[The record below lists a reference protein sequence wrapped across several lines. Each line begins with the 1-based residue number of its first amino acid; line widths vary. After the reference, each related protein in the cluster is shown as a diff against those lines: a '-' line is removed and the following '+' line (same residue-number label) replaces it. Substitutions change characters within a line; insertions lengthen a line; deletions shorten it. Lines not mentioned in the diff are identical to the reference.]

1 MKSKLDLV
9 TKLHY
14 ELNLENFFSVDI
26 MNMKVRILGWHTP
39 ELEKLI
45 FEKGYQLDWD
55 EVEQKWIY
63 DVEEIRIV
71 LAIEPKL

>member
-1 MKSKLDLV
+1 MKKQM
-9 TKLHY
+9 TKAQ
-14 ELNLENFFSVDI
+14 I
-26 MNMKVRILGWHTP
+26 KVYLAKK